1 MTWPTVELGEITRKI
16 GSGATPRGGNNAY
29 KKEGIPLVRSM
40 NVHDGHF
47 KPAGL
52 AFIDEEQ
59 ASLLSNVEL
68 QKHDVLLNIT
78 GASVARCCRLPE
90 KYTGGRVNQHVSIIR
105 PKLEKVL
112 PEYLEHLLVAP
123 ETKAR
128 LLGIASGGAT
138 REAITKTAITEFK
151 IPLPPLEEQRRIAGI
166 LDQADALRRLRTR
179 ALDKLNT
186 LGQAIFHEMFG
197 DQTQSN
203 TKVALGDVCDVRDG
217 THDSPKYVE
226 DGFPL
231 LTSKNFSSGKL
242 SMVGAKKISEDD
254 YVKINKRS
262 KVDIGDIVM
271 PMIGTIGSP
280 VIIEEPPSFAIKNVA
295 LIKFQETSPKASF
308 VHALLSS
315 DYLDRIVKKQGRGG
329 TQKFV
334 SLGDLRKLE
343 FQLPSAAKQSEF
355 EIRAKK
361 ISAHC
366 YAHETALAV
375 TKALFTSIQHRAFRG
390 EL

>member
-1 MTWPTVELGEITRKI
+1 MSWPAVEVTEVARVVG
-16 GSGATPRGGNNAY
+16 GATPKSAI
-29 KKEGIPLVRSM
+29 EEFW
-40 NVHDGHF
+40 DGDVNWVTP
-47 KPAGL
+47 K
-52 AFIDEEQ
+52 D
-59 ASLLSNVEL
+59 LSNLDGKYIAETPRKITAQGLRSCAAEL
-68 QKHDVLLNIT
+68 LPANSVLFSSRAPIGHVAINAEPMATNQGFKSFVPGPDLDASFLYWWLDANRSYLQSLGT
-78 GASVARCCRLPE
+78 GATFKE
-90 KYTGGRVNQHVSIIR
+90 VS
-105 PKLEKVL
+105 KV
-112 PEYLEHLLVAP
+112 VVQ
-123 ETKAR
+123 R
-128 LLGIASGGAT
+128 I
-138 REAITKTAITEFK
+138 K

-197 DQTQSN
+197 DHTESN
-203 TKVALGDVCDVRDG
+203 SKVALGDVCDVRDG

-355 EIRAKK
+355 ELRANR
-361 ISAHC
+361 ISAQC
-366 YAHETALAV
+366 YAHETALAA
-375 TKALFTSIQHRAFRG
+375 TEALFASVQHRAFRG